1 MINNITKN
9 EKPNSATLWAT
20 TLISLKRMILS
31 LTDAKTQWFESHHVL
46 QIKRAKITITLVWK
60 TTGEKQLLGAAGPTF
75 KSNHIY

>member
-1 MINNITKN
+1 
-9 EKPNSATLWAT
+9 
-20 TLISLKRMILS
+20 MILS

-75 KSNHIY
+75 RSNHIY